1 MNMDKK
7 SLTIALVAAATLS
20 CSFFEPR
27 DPEDPD
33 PGGDIVW
40 QQPYAPQTVIV
51 NLENAM
57 EGRSIGITMACCDSA
72 YVFIADGADTTEFG
86 GSFNFSD
93 WTYDVEQNTLMNIYN
108 FVQGSGLPDDSLV
121 SVIMNLVPELPD
133 PVAPSDSATLWR
145 DYEIVAA
152 GSDYADWDGP
162 ARGRVKF
169 TMVEDIYGLWSI
181 RRWNDYRPD
190 DYTGEY
196 FTWGVAKASFR

>member
-1 MNMDKK
+1 MTLKK
-7 SLTIALVAAATLS
+7 ISLISIIAVAAGLS

-27 DPEDPD
+27 DPQDPD
-33 PGGDIVW
+33 PGGDITW

-72 YVFIADGADTTEFG
+72 YMFIADGADTSEFG
-86 GSFNFSD
+86 GSFNFSNWD
-93 WTYDVEQNTLMNIYN
+93 YEVEQNTLMNIYN
-108 FVQGSGLPDDSLV
+108 FVQGSGFSEDSLFYV
-121 SVIMNLVPELPD
+121 VMNIVPELPD

-152 GSDYADWDGP
+152 GSDYAGWDSP
-162 ARGRVKF
+162 AQGRVKF
-169 TMVEDIYGLWSI
+169 NMVEDVYGLWSI

-190 DYTGEY
+190 GYTGSN